1 MNALTIHGVRGVV
14 IVCDPAVIKLRETQI
29 DTSQKITSVS
39 TASEYEVAAMVIKS
53 LKGFTSTIEAS
64 RKAIKAEPLKITRQI
79 DEIAESTAAP
89 VEQEIKRLSELRNAF
104 ATLEAQRQAQ
114 IQRDA
119 EAARK
124 KREAEIEMA
133 RQVELARI
141 KAEHAAK
148 AKAEAEE
155 RAKKASE
162 NADAFAQIKAERVAE
177 QAKARADA
185 ELLQAQQ
192 RAEQAAEDAK
202 RKAEQAAVV
211 APSVIVKK
219 VWNWHV
225 INSLALAN
233 ARPDLVTI
241 EPKTRD
247 INALVSGGL
256 RELPGVKIQ
265 VEVVAK

>member
-29 DTSQKITSVS
+29 DTSQKITSVT

-79 DEIAESTAAP
+79 DEIAETTAAP
-89 VEQEIKRLSELRNAF
+89 VEFEIKRLTDLRNVFAF
-104 ATLEAQRQAQ
+104 QESQRQAQ

-124 KREAEIEMA
+124 KSEAEIEA
-133 RQVELARI
+133 AQQSELTKI
-141 KAEHAAK
+141 KAEHDAK
-148 AKAEAEE
+148 AKLEDDE
-155 RAKKASE
+155 RAKKAQE
-162 NADAFAQIKAERVAE
+162 NTDAFAQIKAERVAE
-177 QAKARADA
+177 QAKAKAEA

-192 RAEQAAEDAK
+192 RAEQAAADAK

-211 APSVIVKK
+211 APAVAVKTVWRWYVRDIVK
-219 VWNWHV
+219 
-225 INSLALAN
+225 LAQAK
-233 ARPDLVTI
+233 PDLVVM
-241 EPKTRD
+241 EPATRV
-247 INALVSGGL
+247 INVLVAGGL
-256 RELPGVKIQ
+256 RELPGVEIRE
-265 VEVVAK
+265 EVVAR